1 MDAAGMRSP
10 AISAS
15 VRRGRRDPMDLGRDR
30 VTPGATDRNPVTL
43 RATDPSR
50 RLSTKRQATTR
61 RRVSYTGRAITT
73 DRESIIVRAGAGADV
88 GGGKNSIRKNSE
100 PARYFYKVGL
110 LICAGGPRGR
120 RLLLRHVLHYRWTPS

>member
-43 RATDPSR
+43 RATDRDPVMRRAMDPSR

-88 GGGKNSIRKNSE
+88 GGGKNSIRKIAN
-100 PARYFYKVGL
+100 
-110 LICAGGPRGR
+110 
-120 RLLLRHVLHYRWTPS
+120 RLGTSTRWDF